1 MRVKRFIGKNV
12 HEAMQQVKQEMGAN
26 AVILHTRAI
35 KPSGL
40 FGFFKNEQIEI
51 TAAIENNNNIQM
63 PVEKAAQYPDI
74 KEFSNQIYQVQ
85 QLVNEVKQ
93 ELEINQP
100 INGYPKSLQKLYLQ
114 LLANQVEPKLAKR
127 LIKKVYHKCTPVEVK
142 DIAVC
147 EEYLIK
153 FIADLLK
160 KVTPIEFGDHLK
172 VVCLIGATGV
182 GKTTTI
188 AKLAAHFSILEKKKV
203 ALITVDTYR
212 IAAVEQLKT
221 FGDIIGVPVEV
232 VFTPR
237 EMRKGLLKFDD
248 RDLILIDTAGRSH
261 KNELHM
267 SELKGF
273 LCFQELESAPIEN
286 ILVLS
291 AAGKN
296 EDLLDIVEKYSNEVE
311 INKIIFTKLDETST
325 FGTVLNVCQ
334 QAKKSL
340 SYLTTGQNVPDDIEL
355 ANPHRLANLIVRGRI
370 I

>member
-1 MRVKRFIGKNV
+1 MRVKRFVGKNV
-12 HEAMQQVKQEMGAN
+12 HEAMQQVKLEMGVN
-26 AVILHTRAI
+26 AVILHTRAV

-40 FGFFKNEQIEI
+40 FGLFKKEQIEI
-51 TAAIENNNNIQM
+51 TAAIENSNLQLAY
-63 PVEKAAQYPDI
+63 EKADQYPDI
-74 KEFSNQIYQVQ
+74 KEVSNQIYQVQ
-85 QLVNEVKQ
+85 QLVNEVKL

-100 INGYPKSLQKLYLQ
+100 INGYPKNLQKLYQQ

-127 LIKKVYHKCTPVEVK
+127 LIKNISGRCTLAEVK
-142 DIAVC
+142 DLAIC
-147 EEYLIK
+147 EEILINL
-153 FIADLLK
+153 IADLLK
-160 KVTPIEFGDHLK
+160 KVTPIEFSDHLK
-172 VVCLIGATGV
+172 VIGLVGPTGV

-221 FGDIIGVPVEV
+221 YGDIIGVPVEV

-237 EMRKGLLKFDD
+237 EMKTSLLKFEDL
-248 RDLILIDTAGRSH
+248 DLILIDTAGRSH

-273 LCFQELESAPIEN
+273 LCTQGLEPIEN

-291 AAGKN
+291 ATGKK
-296 EDLLDIVEKYSNEVE
+296 EDLFDIVEKYSSEVE

-325 FGTVLNVCQ
+325 LGAVLNICHQ
-334 QAKKSL
+334 TKKSL

-355 ANPHRLANLIVRGRI
+355 ANPRSLANLIVRGRMI
-370 I
+370 

>member
-1 MRVKRFIGKNV
+1 MLVKRFLGKNV

-40 FGFFKNEQIEI
+40 FGFFKSEQIEI
-51 TAAIENNNNIQM
+51 TAAIEKNNLQLAN
-63 PVEKAAQYPDI
+63 EKADRHPDI
-74 KEFSNQIYQVQ
+74 QEVASQIYQVR

-100 INGYPKSLQKLYLQ
+100 INGYPKSLQKLYRH
-114 LLANQVEPKLAKR
+114 LLGNQVEPKLAKR
-127 LIKKVYHKCTPVEVK
+127 LIKNISDRCTLAEVK
-142 DIAVC
+142 DLAAC
-147 EEYLIK
+147 EEYLIRL
-153 FIADLLK
+153 IADLLK
-160 KVTPIEFGDHLK
+160 KVTPIEFSNQLK
-172 VVCLIGATGV
+172 IIGLVGPTGV

-221 FGDIIGVPVEV
+221 YGEIIGLPVEV

-237 EMRKGLLKFDD
+237 EMKKSLLKFEDQ
-248 RDLILIDTAGRSH
+248 DLILIDTAGRSH

-267 SELKGF
+267 LELKGF
-273 LCFQELESAPIEN
+273 LCAQGLEPVEN

-291 AAGKN
+291 ATGKN
-296 EDLLDIVEKYSNEVE
+296 EDLLDIVRKYSSEVE

-325 FGTVLNVCQ
+325 LGAVLNICHQ
-334 QAKKSL
+334 TKKSL

-355 ANPHRLANLIVRGRI
+355 ANPRSLANLIVRGRI